1 MNTEFE
7 IIAALADGKEWA
19 TKLVYEANAAIV
31 INALKSKGAA
41 QEDAEDIYQE
51 AMLILYNKAQDE
63 AFRFTCKIGTYLY
76 AISNNLWLKRFDKN
90 RRSPILQTDTE
101 QLMVYAES
109 ALDSDMEFFAEK
121 EQQFLKLR
129 NAMQQL
135 GDPCAKLL
143 NNFYKKEMTMQEIAH
158 AFGYTN
164 AENAKSQ
171 KYKCLA
177 RFKKIY
183 SDL

>member
-1 MNTEFE
+1 
-7 IIAALADGKEWA
+7 
-19 TKLVYEANAAIV
+19 
-31 INALKSKGAA
+31 
-41 QEDAEDIYQE
+41 
-51 AMLILYNKAQDE
+51 
-63 AFRFTCKIGTYLY
+63 
-76 AISNNLWLKRFDKN
+76 
-90 RRSPILQTDTE
+90 
-101 QLMVYAES
+101 
-109 ALDSDMEFFAEK
+109 
-121 EQQFLKLR
+121 
-129 NAMQQL
+129 MQQL

-177 RFKKIY
+177 RLKKIY